1 VGSLLFA
8 IALSRGFQHEVQRAL
23 LASSPHISIFPAVGR
38 GFENW
43 KEVQMAVAKVPG
55 IREASPSAEIPAAL
69 ITETG
74 THLALLQTLAGQEE
88 LPETLQITIGIE
100 LAARAGLEPGM
111 STTILTAQA
120 PDTIHSS
127 EVLIA
132 GLERTGNFDADLRT
146 IRATTDSIARLTGDG
161 EFIPDALAVRLED
174 PFESETTAASIR
186 ERIGQGYRVVD
197 WQEANRPLFAALT
210 LERRAA
216 FIIIG
221 LIIAVAVLNITTTLA
236 LGVVERRLEIAVLRT
251 CGARGRE
258 LAGIF
263 VADGVFLGAVGLSIG
278 IAAGL
283 ASVVLANYFG
293 IINLDPE
300 VYSVGRVVLEPRAYD
315 VAWIAAGVLGLSIAA
330 TLYPAISAARLKPM
344 ENFRIN

>member
-1 VGSLLFA
+1 
-8 IALSRGFQHEVQRAL
+8 
-23 LASSPHISIFPAVGR
+23 
-38 GFENW
+38 
-43 KEVQMAVAKVPG
+43 VQMAIAELPG
-55 IREASPSAEIPAAL
+55 IREASPRTEIPAAL
-69 ITETG
+69 VTETG
-74 THLALLQTLAGQEE
+74 THLALLQTRPGHEE
-88 LPETLQITIGIE
+88 RPEALQITIGIE

-111 STTILTAQA
+111 STTILTAQT
-120 PDTIHSS
+120 PDRIHSS

-174 PFESETTAASIR
+174 PFGSETTAEVIR
-186 ERIGQGYRVVD
+186 EMIGPGYRIVD

-221 LIIAVAVLNITTTLA
+221 LIIAVAVLNVTTTLS

-278 IAAGL
+278 VAAGL
-283 ASVVLANYFG
+283 GSVALANYFG

-300 VYSVGRVVLEPRAYD
+300 VYSVGRVVLEPRASD

-330 TLYPAISAARLKPM
+330 TLYPAISAAKLKPM